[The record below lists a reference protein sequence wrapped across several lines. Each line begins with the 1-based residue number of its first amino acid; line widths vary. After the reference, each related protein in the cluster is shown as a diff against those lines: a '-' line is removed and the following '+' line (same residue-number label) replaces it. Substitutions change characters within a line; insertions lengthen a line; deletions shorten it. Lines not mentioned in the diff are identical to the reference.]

1 VSHLENNHEEWKE
14 VRSRIDS
21 IANAV
26 FLLAGGALTLSISVL
41 LDGKAKGLITPQE
54 AKMAAS
60 AWYWLLSSVLVFLF
74 LKGKLILQSYMLQF
88 HTQFVNKH
96 LFKFNCAGWLIGIA
110 GFVSFAIGFV
120 QLVNVAVHIVSP

>member
-1 VSHLENNHEEWKE
+1 MPHLENNYEEWKE

-21 IANAV
+21 IANAI

-41 LDGKAKGLITPQE
+41 LDGKAKGLITSHQ
-54 AKMAAS
+54 ANMAAI
-60 AWYWLLSSVLVFLF
+60 AWYWLLAAVLIFLF

-88 HTQFVNKH
+88 HTQFVDKH

-110 GFVSFAIGFV
+110 GFIAFAVGVV
-120 QLVNVAVHIVSP
+120 QLVNVAVHIVSN